1 MRTIRTRQYSCLPS
15 VPADRD
21 KIVSVDGLIDWVGC
35 TRARG
40 GRSGLVPRQATF
52 ALLMMVLSRLSWAL
66 RFRQAM

>member
-21 KIVSVDGLIDWVGC
+21 KIVSVDGLIDWAGC

-40 GRSGLVPRQATF
+40 GRSGLASIFHRS
-52 ALLMMVLSRLSWAL
+52 LLGCEPVAGLVWLG
-66 RFRQAM
+66 